1 LTAWPYRW
9 RAASPDV
16 PTIAPIAAHEWP
28 SCRARTTASPRCRS
42 AGQDRVAY
50 SSECCGVAYVCGLG
64 LFEAGGELVGMV
76 EELLSGAGHGDHLM
90 YFGRAGGRK
99 TTESPAQ
106 LGSLWVSVNIGGR
119 PKPEKWS

>member
-1 LTAWPYRW
+1 VAL
-9 RAASPDV
+9 V
-16 PTIAPIAAHEWP
+16 PSSDDGVTEV
-28 SCRARTTASPRCRS
+28 SFCVG

-50 SSECCGVAYVCGLG
+50 SSECCGVADVCGLG

-76 EELLSGAGHGDHLM
+76 EDLLSGAGHGDHLM